1 MPLYV
6 SCCCRLDPP
15 VFPLHGSA
23 PPPLPCLH
31 LLHHLSP
38 EAMGSKQQKPITV
51 SRTLNQADIPPKRCS
66 HEKLTGGGFSEEST
80 LFFFLPPST
89 FIHLS
94 WCDPHFHTVTDSI
107 PARSFGPPH
116 CTETRPR
123 SFSFFFPPKKP
134 PKKQGGRSFA
144 LRLGEA
150 GQSLSSENTDNHGRL
165 FLLPPQPSL
174 RLFLLLLLLQS
185 TRRVG
190 LYRFDGLSRSQ
201 PSSWFRED

>member
-1 MPLYV
+1 MCLTTTDWTPRFSLFTRPP
-6 SCCCRLDPP
+6 RLPRLP
-15 VFPLHGSA
+15 RL
-23 PPPLPCLH
+23 PPLFRLH
-31 LLHHLSP
+31 HLHHLSP

-51 SRTLNQADIPPKRCS
+51 SRTLNQADIPPKRCG

-80 LFFFLPPST
+80 LFSPPST

-123 SFSFFFPPKKP
+123 SFSFFSPPKRNE
-134 PKKQGGRSFA
+134 GGRSFA

-150 GQSLSSENTDNHGRL
+150 GRSLSSENTNNHARL
-165 FLLPPQPSL
+165 FLLPPQPFS
-174 RLFLLLLLLQS
+174 RRFLFLLLLLQS
-185 TRRVG
+185 TRRRG

-201 PSSWFRED
+201 PSSRLRED